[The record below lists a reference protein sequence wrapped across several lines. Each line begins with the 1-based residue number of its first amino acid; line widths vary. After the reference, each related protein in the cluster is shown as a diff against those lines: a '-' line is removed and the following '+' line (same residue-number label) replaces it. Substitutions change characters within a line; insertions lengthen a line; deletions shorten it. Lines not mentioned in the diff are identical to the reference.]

1 MTRKRKVANKNSAGT
16 GSALYKDNA
25 TTHMT
30 KKRIIDIPSVPGSH
44 HSKIAYAKVKKRKN
58 STKETTPN
66 RKDSTNGESHDNA
79 HQKLLLN
86 ASLVQ
91 LNPFF
96 GLGISDLHFTISPAQ
111 CWRNTTSYQ
120 EFTIKDYKFRVGQT
134 IFVKKSE
141 EDHVQEGPKSIHHW
155 LAKILEARA
164 ENASRVYLR
173 VYWVYRPED
182 LPGGRQPYHGGG
194 ELIVSN
200 HMDIIEAD
208 TLDAVADV
216 VHWNDDL
223 ESMALPA
230 SQLFYRQGYDITKET
245 DRLSKLN
252 TYCIDKQPSNP
263 DDILVQ
269 CPHCSEWLHAGCLEK
284 RALQGSAKQMAA
296 PPESKTL
303 SSPRRGEVVHASSA
317 KITADGSKTRLTI
330 MGKHN
335 GDVEYWD
342 VDISCLMCGKMIE
355 KAGDVAP
362 EQLATSTSATK
373 VDKDAPTNKYSA
385 SPPQSSGVSDT
396 PIQAGEETDSVFGDD
411 VDLVMGDDIKSV
423 IDDDKDSVITDADG
437 D

>member
-1 MTRKRKVANKNSAGT
+1 M
-16 GSALYKDNA
+16 
-25 TTHMT
+25 
-30 KKRIIDIPSVPGSH
+30 
-44 HSKIAYAKVKKRKN
+44 
-58 STKETTPN
+58 
-66 RKDSTNGESHDNA
+66 
-79 HQKLLLN
+79 
-86 ASLVQ
+86 
-91 LNPFF
+91 
-96 GLGISDLHFTISPAQ
+96 
-111 CWRNTTSYQ
+111 
-120 EFTIKDYKFRVGQT
+120 

-164 ENASRVYLR
+164 GNASRVYLR

-216 VHWNDDL
+216 VHWNDDP

-230 SQLFYRQGYDITKET
+230 SQLFFRQGYDITKKT
-245 DRLSKLN
+245 NRLSVRTLVTKSYLTLIMSQKLN

-269 CPHCSEWLHAGCLEK
+269 CPHCSEWLHAGCLEQ
-284 RALQGSAKQMAA
+284 RALQDSVFDSGGAA
-296 PPESKTL
+296 ICFAL
-303 SSPRRGEVVHASSA
+303 SSPRKGEVVHASSA

-362 EQLATSTSATK
+362 EQLAASTPATK

-396 PIQAGEETDSVFGDD
+396 PIQAGEEKDSVFGDD
-411 VDLVMGDDIKSV
+411 IDPVIGDGDDSV
-423 IDDDKDSVITDADG
+423 IGDGDDSVIGDEEDSVITDADG

>member
-1 MTRKRKVANKNSAGT
+1 M
-16 GSALYKDNA
+16 
-25 TTHMT
+25 
-30 KKRIIDIPSVPGSH
+30 
-44 HSKIAYAKVKKRKN
+44 
-58 STKETTPN
+58 
-66 RKDSTNGESHDNA
+66 
-79 HQKLLLN
+79 
-86 ASLVQ
+86 
-91 LNPFF
+91 
-96 GLGISDLHFTISPAQ
+96 
-111 CWRNTTSYQ
+111 
-120 EFTIKDYKFRVGQT
+120 

-141 EDHVQEGPKSIHHW
+141 EGHVQEGPKSIHHW
-155 LAKILEARA
+155 LAKILEVRA
-164 ENASRVYLR
+164 GNASRVYLR

-216 VHWNDDL
+216 VHWNDDPK
-223 ESMALPA
+223 SMALPA
-230 SQLFYRQGYDITKET
+230 SQLFYRQGYDITET
-245 DRLSKLN
+245 NRLSVRTLVTKSYPTLIMSQKLN

-362 EQLATSTSATK
+362 EQLAASTSATK
-373 VDKDAPTNKYSA
+373 VEKDAPTNKYSA

-396 PIQAGEETDSVFGDD
+396 PIQAGEEKDS
-411 VDLVMGDDIKSV
+411 VMGDDMKSVMGDDMKSV
-423 IDDDKDSVITDADG
+423 IGDGDDSVIGDGDDSVIGDEEDSVITDADG

>member
-1 MTRKRKVANKNSAGT
+1 M
-16 GSALYKDNA
+16 
-25 TTHMT
+25 
-30 KKRIIDIPSVPGSH
+30 
-44 HSKIAYAKVKKRKN
+44 
-58 STKETTPN
+58 
-66 RKDSTNGESHDNA
+66 
-79 HQKLLLN
+79 
-86 ASLVQ
+86 
-91 LNPFF
+91 
-96 GLGISDLHFTISPAQ
+96 
-111 CWRNTTSYQ
+111 
-120 EFTIKDYKFRVGQT
+120 

-164 ENASRVYLR
+164 GNASRVYLR

-216 VHWNDDL
+216 VHWNDDP

-230 SQLFYRQGYDITKET
+230 SQLFFRQGYDITKKT
-245 DRLSKLN
+245 NRLSKLN

-269 CPHCSEWLHAGCLEK
+269 CPHCSEWLHAGCLEQ
-284 RALQGSAKQMAA
+284 RALQDSVFDSGGAA
-296 PPESKTL
+296 ICFAL
-303 SSPRRGEVVHASSA
+303 SSPRKGEVVHASSA

-362 EQLATSTSATK
+362 EQLAASTPATK

-396 PIQAGEETDSVFGDD
+396 PIQAGEEKDSVFGDD
-411 VDLVMGDDIKSV
+411 IDPVIGDGDDSV
-423 IDDDKDSVITDADG
+423 IGDGDDSVIGDEEDSVITDADG

>member
-1 MTRKRKVANKNSAGT
+1 MSGYPPHNAGGIPLPVENS
-16 GSALYKDNA
+16 
-25 TTHMT
+25 
-30 KKRIIDIPSVPGSH
+30 SH
-44 HSKIAYAKVKKRKN
+44 
-58 STKETTPN
+58 
-66 RKDSTNGESHDNA
+66 
-79 HQKLLLN
+79 
-86 ASLVQ
+86 
-91 LNPFF
+91 
-96 GLGISDLHFTISPAQ
+96 
-111 CWRNTTSYQ
+111 
-120 EFTIKDYKFRVGQT
+120 KFRVGEM

-164 ENASRVYLR
+164 GNASRVYLR

-223 ESMALPA
+223 ESMALLA
-230 SQLFYRQGYDITKET
+230 SQLYYRQSYDITKKT
-245 DRLSKLN
+245 NRLSKLN

-269 CPHCSEWLHAGCLEK
+269 CPHCSEWLHAGCLEQ
-284 RALQGSAKQMAA
+284 RALQDSAKQMAA

-303 SSPRRGEVVHASSA
+303 SSPRKGEVVHAFSA
-317 KITADGSKTRLTI
+317 KITADGSKTRLRI
-330 MGKHN
+330 MEKHN

-362 EQLATSTSATK
+362 EQLVASTPATK
-373 VDKDAPTNKYSA
+373 VDEDAPTTKYSA
-385 SPPQSSGVSDT
+385 PPPQASGVSDT
-396 PIQAGEETDSVFGDD
+396 PIQAREEE
-411 VDLVMGDDIKSV
+411 
-423 IDDDKDSVITDADG
+423 DSVIGDDDPVIGDDDPVIGDDDSVIGDADG
-437 D
+437 DWNFKTKAAPTSDADLEQSKQQPAWTQSGF

>member
-1 MTRKRKVANKNSAGT
+1 MSGYPPHNAGGIPLPVENSPVSSIPAMVKSTHSNVRTRVEN
-16 GSALYKDNA
+16 
-25 TTHMT
+25 H
-30 KKRIIDIPSVPGSH
+30 
-44 HSKIAYAKVKKRKN
+44 
-58 STKETTPN
+58 E
-66 RKDSTNGESHDNA
+66 
-79 HQKLLLN
+79 
-86 ASLVQ
+86 
-91 LNPFF
+91 
-96 GLGISDLHFTISPAQ
+96 
-111 CWRNTTSYQ
+111 
-120 EFTIKDYKFRVGQT
+120 FRVGEM

-164 ENASRVYLR
+164 GNASRVYL
-173 VYWVYRPED
+173 
-182 LPGGRQPYHGGG
+182 GGG

-223 ESMALPA
+223 ESMALLA
-230 SQLFYRQGYDITKET
+230 SPLFYRQSYDITKKT
-245 DRLSKLN
+245 NRLSVSTLVATVYLTLIMSQKLN

-269 CPHCSEWLHAGCLEK
+269 CPHCSEWLHAGCLEQ
-284 RALQGSAKQMAA
+284 RALQDSANRMAA

-303 SSPRRGEVVHASSA
+303 SSLRKGEVVHAFSA
-317 KITADGSKTRLTI
+317 KITADGSKTRLRI
-330 MGKHN
+330 MEKHN

-362 EQLATSTSATK
+362 EQLVASTPATK
-373 VDKDAPTNKYSA
+373 VDEDAPTTKYSA
-385 SPPQSSGVSDT
+385 PPPQASGVSDT
-396 PIQAGEETDSVFGDD
+396 PIQAGEEEDSVFGDD
-411 VDLVMGDDIKSV
+411 IDPVMGDDMKSV
-423 IDDDKDSVITDADG
+423 IGDDDSVIGDDDSVIGDADG